1 MPGTM
6 PPGGSTSKPD
16 FRSRFLQSVHTRGL
30 GRFGHKHGISLH
42 MAGACTATP
51 LMTAAWRQHSAA

>member
-16 FRSRFLQSVHTRGL
+16 FRSRFLQS
-30 GRFGHKHGISLH
+30 GHSWSVRAGKAMSMVSL
-42 MAGACTATP
+42 CTWQAP
-51 LMTAAWRQHSAA
+51 VRPQAW